1 MTTKPLLE
9 KDIEKRVCK
18 YAESKGLLQ
27 YKFTSPNRS
36 SVPDRLFFTK
46 KGTAFL
52 IEFKRQGQVPTA
64 AQAREIQRLIDQGV
78 SVFVMDDIE
87 TGKLLID
94 LMEDK

>member
-46 KGTAFL
+46 KGTPFF
-52 IEFKRQGQVPTA
+52 IEFKRPGKTLTV
-64 AQAREIQRLIDQGV
+64 AQKREAERLIAR
-78 SVFVMDDIE
+78 SINVFIVDDVE
-87 TGKLLID
+87 VGKLLID
-94 LMEDK
+94 SMENQ